1 MDTNIE
7 HAEQGSRVPSLSPT
21 VVLVLNPSAGR
32 GGAARR
38 IATIKQTLADRGTP
52 VEIRKSDTSEGTS
65 AVAEAAALEG
75 AQVIVACG
83 GDGTVNRVATGLLS
97 ARMRSADIPATLAV
111 LPMGT
116 GNDFAKMLG
125 TSESLDVA
133 IDAIVQGPTR
143 VFDSG
148 IVEWDG
154 GEARFVNAFG
164 TGIDVEVV
172 RQIKRLSLPAT
183 LTYFVGLARA
193 LIRYQ
198 PITLRLKAGGST
210 IDAAIMM
217 TAVGNGRCVG
227 GSFNICPDA
236 EPDDGLFDVCV
247 IRAVP
252 LLATP
257 SLALRIVRGVHRG
270 HTAVEFIRS
279 GDVDIELNGQSALFF
294 QVDGELYEP
303 AGVRHV
309 RVRILPSSLPVRV
322 APRNRGATNE

>member
-1 MDTNIE
+1 M
-7 HAEQGSRVPSLSPT
+7 RPT

-32 GGAARR
+32 GSAARR
-38 IATIKQTLADRGTP
+38 IAAAEQMLAARGTP
-52 VEIRKSDTSEGTS
+52 VEIRKSDSSEGTS
-65 AVAEAAALEG
+65 AVAEAAVLEG

-83 GDGTVNRVATGLLS
+83 GDGTVNRVATGLLR
-97 ARMRSADIPATLAV
+97 ARTRAPDVTASLAV

-125 TSESLDVA
+125 TSDSLEVA
-133 IDAIVQGPTR
+133 IDSIVNGPTH

-148 IVEWDG
+148 FVEWDG
-154 GEARFVNAFG
+154 GEVRFVNAFG

-172 RQIKRLSLPAT
+172 RQIRRLSLPPT

-193 LIRYQ
+193 LVRYH
-198 PITLRLKAGGST
+198 PITLRLKTDGRT

-257 SLALRIVRGVHRG
+257 SLALRIVRGVHGG
-270 HTAVEFIRS
+270 HAAVEFVRS
-279 GDVDIELNGQSALFF
+279 RDVDIEVSEKSGLFF

-303 AGVRHV
+303 AGARRV
-309 RVRILPSSLPVRV
+309 RVRMLPSSLPVRV
-322 APRNRGATNE
+322 AARNRGAANE